1 MLMENLSIHEIVE
14 RYIQLTHEVWKRGE
28 TLIRDEIGEDLTND
42 QHYLLRYIYRQ
53 QKCTPT
59 ELAAA
64 FSVQKS
70 AITAIINRLV
80 EKNLIKRT
88 QDVDDRRVIYLTLTD
103 QGEILFE
110 KTEAKIFKLVESII
124 TKFDQQE
131 IESFLK
137 MYGKLA
143 DILKEAQ

>member
-1 MLMENLSIHEIVE
+1 M
-14 RYIQLTHEVWKRGE
+14 
-28 TLIRDEIGEDLTND
+28 
-42 QHYLLRYIYRQ
+42 
-53 QKCTPT
+53 
-59 ELAAA
+59 
-64 FSVQKS
+64 
-70 AITAIINRLV
+70 
-80 EKNLIKRT
+80 
-88 QDVDDRRVIYLTLTD
+88 DDRRVVYLTLTD

-143 DILKEAQ
+143 EILKETQ

>member
-1 MLMENLSIHEIVE
+1 MGNLSIHEIVE

-28 TLIRDEIGEDLTND
+28 ALIRDEIGEVLTND

-53 QKCTPT
+53 KRCTPT

-103 QGEILFE
+103 QGKILYE

-143 DILKEAQ
+143 EILKEAQ

>member
-1 MLMENLSIHEIVE
+1 MENLSIHEIVE

-28 TLIRDEIGEDLTND
+28 ALIRDEIGEVLTND

-53 QKCTPT
+53 KRCTPT

-88 QDVDDRRVIYLTLTD
+88 QDVDDRRVVYLTLTD
-103 QGEILFE
+103 QGEFC
-110 KTEAKIFKLVESII
+110 
-124 TKFDQQE
+124 
-131 IESFLK
+131 LK
-137 MYGKLA
+137 KRKRKYLN
-143 DILKEAQ
+143 

>member
-1 MLMENLSIHEIVE
+1 MENLSIHEIVE

-28 TLIRDEIGEDLTND
+28 ALIRDEIGEVLTND
-42 QHYLLRYIYRQ
+42 QHYFLRYIYRQ
-53 QKCTPT
+53 KRCTPT

-80 EKNLIKRT
+80 EKKLIKRT

-103 QGEILFE
+103 
-110 KTEAKIFKLVESII
+110 AKIFKLVESII

-143 DILKEAQ
+143 EILKETQ

>member
-1 MLMENLSIHEIVE
+1 MENLSIHEIVE

>member
-1 MLMENLSIHEIVE
+1 MGNLSIHEIVE

-28 TLIRDEIGEDLTND
+28 ALIRDEIGEVLTND

-53 QKCTPT
+53 KRCTPT
-59 ELAAA
+59 ELADA

-80 EKNLIKRT
+80 EKKLIKRT

-143 DILKEAQ
+143 EILKEAQ